1 MAESKQ
7 DLLHVVVVESE
18 KVPYKKA
25 FQAGLKPMQEIVG
38 GTIQALYPFSEPIAL
53 ICNDEG
59 KVLGLPF
66 NRSLRD
72 ESGKL
77 YDVISGTFFL
87 CGAPAD
93 SDRFESLTEQQTA
106 WCLERFRVPEL
117 IFPLNGSLI
126 VLPMAP

>member
-7 DLLHVVVVESE
+7 NLLHVVVVEPE
-18 KVPYKKA
+18 KAPYKKTL
-25 FQAGLKPMQEIVG
+25 QAGLKPMQEIVG
-38 GTIQALYPFSEPIAL
+38 GIIQALYPFSEPIAL

-93 SDRFESLTEQQTA
+93 CDRFESLTEQQAA

-126 VLPMAP
+126 VLPMVP

>member
-1 MAESKQ
+1 MTILKLE
-7 DLLHVVVVESE
+7 
-18 KVPYKKA
+18 PGKKPEEA
-25 FQAGLKPMQEIVG
+25 DIPDTLCAMQEIVG

-66 NRSLRD
+66 NRGLRD
-72 ESGKL
+72 KTGKL

-87 CGAPAD
+87 CGAPAN
-93 SDRFESLTEQQTA
+93 SDCFASLTEQQSA
-106 WCLERFRVPEL
+106 WCLERFRIPEL

-126 VLPMAP
+126 VLPMVP

>member
-7 DLLHVVVVESE
+7 DLLHVVVVES
-18 KVPYKKA
+18 KKAPYKKA

-66 NRSLRD
+66 NRGLRD
-72 ESGKL
+72 KTGKL

-87 CGAPAD
+87 CGAPAN
-93 SDRFESLTEQQTA
+93 SDCFASLTEQQSA
-106 WCLERFRVPEL
+106 WCLERFRIPEL

-126 VLPMAP
+126 VLPMVP

>member
-1 MAESKQ
+1 MAGSKQ
-7 DLLHVVVVESE
+7 DLLHVVVVEPE
-18 KVPYKKA
+18 KAPYE
-25 FQAGLKPMQEIVG
+25 QAIQPGLRPMQEIVG
-38 GTIQALYPFSEPIAL
+38 GTIQAVYPFAAPVAL

-59 KVLGLPF
+59 KALGLPF

-77 YDVISGTFFL
+77 YDVICGTFFL

-126 VLPMAP
+126 VLPMEL

>member
-1 MAESKQ
+1 
-7 DLLHVVVVESE
+7 
-18 KVPYKKA
+18 
-25 FQAGLKPMQEIVG
+25 MQEIVG
-38 GTIQALYPFSEPIAL
+38 GTIQAIYPFAEPIAL

-72 ESGKL
+72 ESGML
-77 YDVISGTFFL
+77 CDVIFGTFFL

-93 SDRFESLTEQQTA
+93 SDRLESLTEPQAA
-106 WCLERFRVPEL
+106 WCLERFRVPE
-117 IFPLNGSLI
+117 FPLNGSLI

>member
-7 DLLHVVVVESE
+7 DLLHVVVVEPE
-18 KVPYKKA
+18 KAPYA
-25 FQAGLKPMQEIVG
+25 QDIQSGLKSMQKIVG

-66 NRSLRD
+66 NRGLRD

-87 CGAPAD
+87 CGAPAN
-93 SDRFESLTEQQTA
+93 SDCFASLTEQQTA
-106 WCLERFRVPEL
+106 WCLERFRIPEL

-126 VLPMAP
+126 VLPMVP

>member
-7 DLLHVVVVESE
+7 DLLHVVVVEPE
-18 KVPYKKA
+18 KPPYKKTL
-25 FQAGLKPMQEIVG
+25 QVGLKPMQEIVG
-38 GTIQALYPFSEPIAL
+38 GSIQALYPFVEPIAL

-66 NRSLRD
+66 NRGLRD

-87 CGAPAD
+87 CGAPAN
-93 SDRFESLTEQQTA
+93 SDCFASLTEQQSA
-106 WCLERFRVPEL
+106 WCLERFRIPEL

-126 VLPMAP
+126 VLPMVP

>member
-7 DLLHVVVVESE
+7 DLLHVVVVEPE
-18 KVPYKKA
+18 KAPYKKA
-25 FQAGLKPMQEIVG
+25 LQAGLKPMQEIVG

-126 VLPMAP
+126 VLPMVP

>member
-7 DLLHVVVVESE
+7 DLLHVVVVEPE
-18 KVPYKKA
+18 KPPYA
-25 FQAGLKPMQEIVG
+25 QDIQSGLKSMQKIVG

-93 SDRFESLTEQQTA
+93 SDRFESLTEQQAA

-126 VLPMAP
+126 VLPMVP

>member
-18 KVPYKKA
+18 KAPYKKA

-93 SDRFESLTEQQTA
+93 SDRFESLTEQQAA
-106 WCLERFRVPEL
+106 WCLERFRIPEL

-126 VLPMAP
+126 VLPMVP